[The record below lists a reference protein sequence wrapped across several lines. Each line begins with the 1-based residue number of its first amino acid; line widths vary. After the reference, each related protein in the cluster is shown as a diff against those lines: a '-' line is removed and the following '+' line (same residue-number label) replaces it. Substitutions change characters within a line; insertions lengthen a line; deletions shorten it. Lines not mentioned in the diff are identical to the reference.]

1 MFGISGNEEE
11 RINSSTGAAIMFDIS
26 GNEEERINS
35 SMGAGMC
42 GNIFQ

>member
-11 RINSSTGAAIMFDIS
+11 RINSSTGAGIMFGIS

-35 SMGAGMC
+35 SS
-42 GNIFQ
+42 